1 MARTPS
7 QEELAAFIV
16 GHGITD
22 FVSGG
27 KLSRL
32 ERDALWKVL
41 KKLGPAAVTTTG
53 RLAGTTAM
61 SVGRALPAAARG
73 VRFVTMRH
81 PYIAA
86 AVVTYEVYKNR
97 EQIAQLAREGWEVV
111 SDYGEGVASRARDPA
126 IYEEAFGRLME
137 GPRPIGAP
145 IPGQKRKRPLSKY
158 NRAMSTA
165 MKAVKASSKG
175 GKKGTLSNPKG
186 VFKTVSKA
194 VSRVNKG
201 LKVTTKGI
209 SGIAARAA
217 RKVLGKKKKPKKG
230 KATFTYRK
238 N

>member
-7 QEELAAFIV
+7 QREIAAFIV

-27 KLSRL
+27 RLSKI

-53 RLAGTTAM
+53 RLAGTTAAG
-61 SVGRALPAAARG
+61 VTRALPAVARG

-86 AVVTYEVYKNR
+86 AVVTYEVVKNR
-97 EQIAQLAREGWEVV
+97 EQIEQLAREGWEVI
-111 SDYGEGVASRARDPA
+111 SDTA
-126 IYEEAFGRLME
+126 EAMAPIVQTEFERLMTE
-137 GPRPIGAP
+137 GPRPS
-145 IPGQKRKRPLSKY
+145 PGMGLPPGFPKKRKSKY
-158 NRAMSTA
+158 NRAMSSA
-165 MKAVKASSKG
+165 MRAVKASSKG
-175 GKKGTLSNPKG
+175 GKKGTLSSPKAT
-186 VFKTVSKA
+186 FSTVSKV
-194 VSRVNKG
+194 VSKVNRG

-217 RKVLGKKKKPKKG
+217 RKILGKKKKKSKKG

>member
-7 QEELAAFIV
+7 QAEIAAFIV

-27 KLSRL
+27 KLSKI

-61 SVGRALPAAARG
+61 GVSRALPAVGRG
-73 VRFVTMRH
+73 VRFVSMRH

-86 AVVTYEVYKNR
+86 AVVTYEVVKNR

-111 SDYGEGVASRARDPA
+111 ADYGEGVASRARDPA

-145 IPGQKRKRPLSKY
+145 IPGQKWKRPLSKY
-158 NRAMSTA
+158 NRAMSSA

-175 GKKGTLSNPKG
+175 GKKGTLSNPKAT
-186 VFKTVSKA
+186 FKTVSKV
-194 VSRVNKG
+194 VSKVNKG
-201 LKVTTKGI
+201 KRVSTVGI

-217 RKVLGKKKKPKKG
+217 KKVLGKVKKRFK
-230 KATFTYRK
+230 RK
-238 N
+238 